1 MSIFQ
6 QSLFLQSIHKIN
18 KIHSIYIRVK
28 EKKKNRNRSFFNS
41 FPEKFQKHLKFTEN
55 YLKSQNSKK
64 GTNYIRNYLF
74 LERQREKKILKTFH
88 NPSQQYVESPI

>member
-64 GTNYIRNYLF
+64 ARITFEIISF
-74 LERQREKKILKTFH
+74 LRDREKKKF
-88 NPSQQYVESPI
+88 

>member
-1 MSIFQ
+1 MV
-6 QSLFLQSIHKIN
+6 
-18 KIHSIYIRVK
+18 YIRIK
-28 EKKKNRNRSFFNS
+28 GKKNRNYQGFFNN